1 MRNSSRDLKE
11 GTRRS
16 VGGGRSACCVT
27 PNLSCE
33 REGAGESCANVITV
47 LPGTSISVLMVLRG
61 AIVIRTHH
69 IHKNLYITLFLL
81 IIFGPYYYVPRVIVI
96 IKRRLRR
103 ILVGLGFLW
112 SVSCIKS
119 IPTLEKSFAVR
130 KSGPDATFNLL
141 FLGLGWPWVGG
152 FVCFHNTSK

>member
-1 MRNSSRDLKE
+1 MVNRTRVE
-11 GTRRS
+11 GVGYSKHDIITS
-16 VGGGRSACCVT
+16 VEV
-27 PNLSCE
+27 
-33 REGAGESCANVITV
+33 V
-47 LPGTSISVLMVLRG
+47 LVLCLLLRG
-61 AIVIRTHH
+61 AIVIRTHR